1 MKIHRIL
8 LLNYLLSTSPDTER
22 PHFVSSLFI
31 NNKFIN
37 HLFREVKVVFLSS
50 PTPAYK
56 LYLSPTINQE
66 VNICR
71 G

>member
-1 MKIHRIL
+1 MQIHRIL

-37 HLFREVKVVFLSS
+37 HLLREVKVVFLSS
-50 PTPAYK
+50 PAPSYEF
-56 LYLSPTINQE
+56 YFRFVVNQE
-66 VNICR
+66 VYIC
-71 G
+71 